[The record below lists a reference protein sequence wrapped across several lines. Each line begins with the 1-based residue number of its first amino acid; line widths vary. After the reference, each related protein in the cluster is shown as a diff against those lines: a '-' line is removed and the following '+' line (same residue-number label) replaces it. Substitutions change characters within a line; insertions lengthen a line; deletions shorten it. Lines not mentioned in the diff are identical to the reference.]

1 MAGTSAEK
9 RQRQNLKRRMHN
21 RAVRSTVRN
30 AQKKFLLAVKNNN
43 AEEAQ
48 KAFHSAEKLV
58 DTAARKGVFH
68 KNMAARTKSRMR
80 KKLNAL
86 MVQ

>member
-1 MAGTSAEK
+1 LAGTSAEK

-21 RAVRSTVRN
+21 RATRSTVRN
-30 AQKKFLLAVKNNN
+30 AQKKFLLAVKNSDTD
-43 AEEAQ
+43 EAQ
-48 KAFHSAEKLV
+48 KAFQNVEKLI
-58 DTAARKGVFH
+58 DTAARKGIFH

>member
-1 MAGTSAEK
+1 
-9 RQRQNLKRRMHN
+9 
-21 RAVRSTVRN
+21 VRN
-30 AQKKFLLAVKNNN
+30 AQKKFLLAVKQNNSD
-43 AEEAQ
+43 EAQ
-48 KAFHSAEKLV
+48 KAYQSAEKLI
-58 DTAARKGVFH
+58 DTAARKGVYH

>member
-9 RQRQNLKRRMHN
+9 RQRQNLKRRIHN
-21 RAVRSTVRN
+21 RAVRSSVRN
-30 AQKKFLLAVKNNN
+30 AQKKFLLAVKNSN

-86 MVQ
+86 TVQ